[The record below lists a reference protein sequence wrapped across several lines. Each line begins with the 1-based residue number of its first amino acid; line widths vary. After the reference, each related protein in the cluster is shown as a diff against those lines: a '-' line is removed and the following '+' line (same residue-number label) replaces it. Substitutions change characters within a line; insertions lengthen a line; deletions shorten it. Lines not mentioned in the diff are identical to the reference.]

1 MQERTT
7 WSVMLV
13 DDEPDARNLLKD
25 LIEGEQF
32 TDEGDTATVTTVPD
46 FEGALSVLESGRYD
60 LAILDVRKGDY
71 NLQPDVEAG
80 QQLQEDITGVRFIPV
95 IFHTGLP
102 RLVKH
107 LENPPFIQVIEKGA
121 QPEALLESI
130 QTVLRSELP
139 AVNRALV
146 RHVEKI
152 QREYMWEFVADNW
165 SDIIEQGDRE
175 SIAYLL
181 ARRLAS
187 SLSGQSITQLAGD
200 LTGEFNVLIQDDKV
214 HPMQYYVMPP
224 MPEPP
229 RMAGDIYSGS
239 LAEQDGYWVMLT
251 PTCDLVQN
259 KAEWLLLARALAL
272 KDQPEYVKWAENASK
287 SRTDRLT
294 RLLRNNRSGQQ
305 DRYFFLPGALSI
317 PDLVVDLQEVVTIPR
332 DDAGLR
338 DLDRL
343 ATLDSP
349 FAEALTS
356 QFTRLFG
363 RIGTRDLDT
372 DWVISRLGSVGG

>member
-121 QPEALLESI
+121 QPEVLLESI